1 MSHRMGRGLAFGLA
15 IVLACLGASG
25 ASGASGVRVASGA
38 QEAPEAPKAPSSQ
51 ALESLARRADYRRL
65 QIEMLRL
72 GPMHKLRAA
81 QERERA
87 AKRAHG
93 KPAAPKPGARA
104 TAITPD
110 DLPAQP
116 PIAPWLTPLSA
127 QAAAAIP
134 ANARCNDPSGDGTT
148 AAQSET
154 AIAALG
160 GNVVVAWNDG
170 QGFNSVPYGEG
181 QGFGWSANGGATFTD
196 GGAIPHPAAYPSWI
210 WTSDPVLAVNEKTGD
225 FWYCGLASPGGAN
238 GTTNAIAVARG
249 RFTGGAFAFDS
260 TFVVRM
266 ASSSSVFLDKQWLA
280 VDSLTGNLYVS
291 NTTFTTSGDQIDFY
305 RSTDGGRTWGAS
317 VMLSSAADAGL
328 VQGSRV
334 AVGPNGEVHAV
345 WSALET
351 DPAVDTDHFRYRRST
366 DSGASFGPEVTCVD
380 HISNFGTGAPGFNRN
395 RGITFPG
402 IAVDRARGAHRG
414 RVYLSWNES
423 YDWLDDPFPATT
435 TAGIGRSEVESN
447 GTTATATSATLGQVL
462 RGTLTT
468 TAGTRDQDYFAIPL
482 TAGQHVIVYAD
493 SFTATRAFTL
503 RLFAPAPDGAQ
514 MLAYGGKTDSTAATI
529 TSVVWTYTAPVS
541 GTYYLR
547 VAAASWRSMGYRVR
561 TVAGARGAERGRDQ
575 RDLFVTRSDDGV
587 AWAAP
592 VRVNDD
598 AIGYD
603 DYLPE
608 VAVGGD
614 GLPYVAAYDFR
625 DDTYGSRANVYL
637 SRSADGG
644 ATWAG
649 GARLSNTSTN
659 FTTAATNMAPNMGD
673 YLALGSGGAG
683 VFAAWADG
691 RGANLDVYAA
701 GVPTGAAIASGP
713 ADTTMSA
720 AGAADF
726 GWSLTNANTQFSGAY
741 TAHFTSERAWVMPAD
756 AVVNVPAG
764 GAAWRAITVAVPD
777 SASSGTNRVCVTL
790 TGPGGVTV
798 GQDCFSIAVLASPL
812 GVDGGA
818 LAFSLGTS
826 TPNPAR
832 GHAGIAWSLPR
843 NGRARL
849 AVFDLSGARVR
860 TLVDGAA
867 AAGRNVTWWDGR
879 DDGGRAVRAGAYFWS
894 LEFEGR
900 RLARRM
906 VIVR

>member
-1 MSHRMGRGLAFGLA
+1 MTLRWARGMATGLLTA
-15 IVLACLGASG
+15 ALLVLAGFG
-25 ASGASGVRVASGA
+25 GVARAA
-38 QEAPEAPKAPSSQ
+38 APATPAHDP
-51 ALESLARRADYRRL
+51 ESLTRRADYRRL

-87 AKRAHG
+87 AKRR
-93 KPAAPKPGARA
+93 PARATAPKPGARA
-104 TAITPD
+104 TAVTPD

-116 PIAPWLTPLSA
+116 PRSPWLTPLSA

-134 ANARCNDPSGDGTT
+134 ANARCNDPSADGAT

-154 AIAALG
+154 AVAALG
-160 GNVVVAWNDG
+160 ANVVVAWNDG
-170 QGFNSVPYGEG
+170 QGFNATPYGEG
-181 QGFGWSANGGATFTD
+181 QGFGWSADGGATFTD

-225 FWYCGLASPGGAN
+225 FWYCGLASPGGEN

-249 RFTGGAFAFDS
+249 RFTNGAFAFDS
-260 TFVVRM
+260 TFVVRV
-266 ASSSSVFLDKQWLA
+266 ATSSSVFLDKQWLA
-280 VDSLTGNLYVS
+280 VDSLSGNLYVS
-291 NTTFTTSGDQIDFY
+291 NTTFTTSGDQIDAY

-317 VMLSSAADAGL
+317 VTLSSATDAGL
-328 VQGSRV
+328 VQGSRI

-351 DPAVDTDHFRYRRST
+351 SASIDTDHFRYRRST
-366 DSGASFGPEVTCVD
+366 NFGASFGPEVTCVN

-402 IAVDRARGAHRG
+402 IAADRTRGTHRG

-435 TAGIGRSEVESN
+435 TAGIGRTEVESN
-447 GTTATATSATLGQVL
+447 GTAATATAATLGQVL
-462 RGTLTT
+462 RGTLAT
-468 TAGTRDQDYFAIPL
+468 TAGTRDQDWFAIPL

-529 TSVVWTYTAPVS
+529 TSVTWTYTAPVS

-575 RDLFVTRSDDGV
+575 RDAFVTWSDDGT
-587 AWAAP
+587 AWATP
-592 VRVNDD
+592 SRVNDG

-614 GLPYVAAYDFR
+614 GLPYVATYDFR
-625 DDTYGSRANVYL
+625 DDTYGSRANLYL

-644 ATWAG
+644 ATWAS
-649 GARLSNTSTN
+649 GARLSSTSTN
-659 FTTAATNMAPNMGD
+659 FTTAVTNMAPNMGD

-691 RGANLDVYAA
+691 RNANIDVYAA
-701 GVPTGAAIASGP
+701 GVPTGAAIATGP

-726 GWSLTNANTQFSGAY
+726 GWSFANANTQFGGAY
-741 TAHFTSERAWVMPAD
+741 TAHFTSERAWTMPAD
-756 AVVNVPAG
+756 AVVPVPAG

-777 SASSGTNRVCVTL
+777 SAASGTNRVCVTL
-790 TGPGGVTV
+790 TGPGGVPV
-798 GQDCFSIAVLASPL
+798 GQDCFAIAVLAGQL
-812 GVDGGA
+812 GVEDGA
-818 LAFSLGTS
+818 LAFTLGTS

-843 NGRARL
+843 GGHARL
-849 AVFDLSGARVR
+849 AVYDLSGARVR

-879 DDGGRAVRAGAYFWS
+879 DDGGRAVHAGAYFWS
-894 LEFEGR
+894 LEFDGR
-900 RLARRM
+900 RLSRRM
-906 VIVR
+906 VLVR

>member
-1 MSHRMGRGLAFGLA
+1 MLLRMGRGLAVGLA
-15 IVLACLGASG
+15 IVLACLGASAVRA
-25 ASGASGVRVASGA
+25 ASV
-38 QEAPEAPKAPSSQ
+38 APEAPQAPKPPSSQ
-51 ALESLARRADYRRL
+51 ATESLTRRADYRRL

-81 QERERA
+81 QERERDA
-87 AKRAHG
+87 RRKHAKT
-93 KPAAPKPGARA
+93 KQPGARV
-104 TAITPD
+104 TPVTPD
-110 DLPAQP
+110 DLPAP
-116 PIAPWLTPLSA
+116 PSLTPWLTPLSA

-134 ANARCNDPSGDGTT
+134 ANARCNDPSADGAT

-160 GNVVVAWNDG
+160 GHVVVAWNDG
-170 QGFNSVPYGEG
+170 QGFNAVPYGEG
-181 QGFGWSANGGATFTD
+181 QGFGWSADGGATFTD

-249 RFTGGAFAFDS
+249 RFTHGVFAFDS
-260 TFVVRM
+260 AFVVRV
-266 ASSSSVFLDKQWLA
+266 ATSSSVFLDKQWLA
-280 VDSLTGNLYVS
+280 VDSLSGNLYVS
-291 NTTFTTSGDQIDFY
+291 NTTFTTSGDQIDYY

-317 VMLSSAADAGL
+317 LMLSSAADAGL

-351 DPAVDTDHFRYRRST
+351 SPAVDTDHFRYRRST
-366 DSGASFGPEVTCVD
+366 DFGASFGPEVTCVD
-380 HISNFGTGAPGFNRN
+380 HVSNFGTGAPGFNRN

-402 IAVDRARGAHRG
+402 IAVDRTRGAHRG

-447 GTTATATSATLGQVL
+447 GTPATATAATLGQVL

-541 GTYYLR
+541 GTYHLR
-547 VAAASWRSMGYRVR
+547 VAASSWRSMGYRVR

-575 RDLFVTRSDDGV
+575 RDAFVTWSDDG
-587 AWAAP
+587 ASWATP
-592 VRVNDD
+592 SRVNDG

-644 ATWAG
+644 ATWTN
-649 GARLSNTSTN
+649 GARLTSTGTN
-659 FTTAATNMAPNMGD
+659 FTTAVTNMAPNMGD

-691 RGANLDVYAA
+691 RNANLDVYAA
-701 GVPTGAAIASGP
+701 GVPTGAAIATGP

-726 GWSLTNANTQFSGAY
+726 GWSFTNANTQFPGAY
-741 TAHFTSERAWVMPAD
+741 TAHFTSERAWTMPPD
-756 AVVNVPAG
+756 AVVSVPAG

-777 SASSGTNRVCVTL
+777 SAASGANRVCVTL
-790 TGPGGVTV
+790 TGLPAMSVPAGLDRSNLPV
-798 GQDCFSIAVLASPL
+798 GLQVVAHVALVVEDDVLDDRHLHVQAGL
-812 GVDGGA
+812 ALRRIGVDGVLV
-818 LAFSLGTS
+818 LAEAQHDRLVILADDEHRVQNDDQQQQNT
-826 TPNPAR
+826 ADKD
-832 GHAGIAWSLPR
+832 GHVAGHW
-843 NGRARL
+843 
-849 AVFDLSGARVR
+849 
-860 TLVDGAA
+860 AA
-867 AAGRNVTWWDGR
+867 PC
-879 DDGGRAVRAGAYFWS
+879 
-894 LEFEGR
+894 
-900 RLARRM
+900 
-906 VIVR
+906 

>member
-1 MSHRMGRGLAFGLA
+1 MSLRIGRRLALGLAVTLA
-15 IVLACLGASG
+15 VLAARGASAG
-25 ASGASGVRVASGA
+25 ASAGSTTAAEDADSF
-38 QEAPEAPKAPSSQ
+38 
-51 ALESLARRADYRRL
+51 ARRADYRRL
-65 QIEMLRL
+65 QVEMLRL

-81 QERERA
+81 RERERE
-87 AKRAHG
+87 AKRGHA
-93 KPAAPKPGARA
+93 KAAAAAAPVQPKPGARV
-104 TAITPD
+104 TNVTPD
-110 DLPAQP
+110 DLPTAAAP
-116 PIAPWLTPLSA
+116 APIAPWLTPLGA

-134 ANARCNDPSGDGTT
+134 ANARCNDPSADGAT

-160 GNVVVAWNDG
+160 ANVVVAWNDG
-170 QGFNSVPYGEG
+170 QGFNSTPYGEG
-181 QGFGWSANGGATFTD
+181 QGFGWSSNGGATFTD

-210 WTSDPVLAVNEKTGD
+210 WTSDPVLAVNEKTGE

-249 RFTGGAFAFDS
+249 RFTNGAFAFDS
-260 TFVVRM
+260 TFVVRV
-266 ASSSSVFLDKQWLA
+266 ATSSSVFLDKQWLA
-280 VDSLTGNLYVS
+280 VDSLSGNLYVS
-291 NTTFTTSGDQIDFY
+291 NTTFTTAGNQIDAY
-305 RSTDGGRTWGAS
+305 RSTDGGRTWSPS

-351 DPAVDTDHFRYRRST
+351 DPAIDTDHFRYRRST
-366 DSGASFGPEVTCVD
+366 DFGASFGPELTCANFV
-380 HISNFGTGAPGFNRN
+380 SNFGTGAPGFNRN

-402 IAVDRARGAHRG
+402 IAVDRTRGPRRG

-423 YDWLDDPFPATT
+423 YDWLDDAFPAVG
-435 TAGIGRSEVESN
+435 AGISKSEVESN
-447 GTTATATSATLGQVL
+447 GTTATATPATLGQVL
-462 RGTLTT
+462 RGTLAT
-468 TAGTRDQDYFAIPL
+468 TAGVRDQDYFAIPL
-482 TAGQHVIVYAD
+482 AAGQHVIVYAD

-503 RLFAPAPDGAQ
+503 RMFAPAPDGAQ

-529 TSVVWTYTAPVS
+529 TSIAWTYTAPVS

-575 RDLFVTRSDDGV
+575 RDLFVSWSDDG
-587 AWAAP
+587 ASWATP

-625 DDTYGSRANVYL
+625 DDPYGSRANLYL

-649 GARLSNTSTN
+649 GARLSSTSTN
-659 FTTAATNMAPNMGD
+659 FSTAVTNMAPNMGD

-726 GWSLTNANTQFSGAY
+726 GWSFTNANTQFASPC
-741 TAHFTSERAWVMPAD
+741 TAHFTSERAWAMPAD

-777 SASSGTNRVCVTL
+777 SAASGTNRVCVTL
-790 TGPGGVTV
+790 TGPGGLTV
-798 GQDCFSIAVLASPL
+798 GQDCFAIAVLASPL
-812 GVDGGA
+812 GVDGGP

-832 GHAGIAWSLPR
+832 GHAGIAWSVPR
-843 NGRARL
+843 TGRARL
-849 AVFDLSGARVR
+849 AVYDLSGARVR
-860 TLVDGAA
+860 TLVDGLAP
-867 AAGRNVTWWDGR
+867 AGRNVTWWDGR

-894 LEFEGR
+894 LEFEGG
-900 RLARRM
+900 RLSRRM
-906 VIVR
+906 VLVR